1 MFDVAIVGLGPAGR
15 ALASRCAAAGLTVLA
30 LDPQPEAPWNQTL
43 ALWADQ
49 VPPWLRQQACGIDV
63 LAHRFHD
70 PVLYSP
76 ERAVLTRE
84 YAVLDTEGLR
94 VALPIGDGVTV
105 ERSVVDD
112 AGLVAL
118 TERAHRVVDCRGAGG
133 LRNRGPLQ
141 TAYGIVVESSAA
153 APALGGE
160 SALLMDWRTDHD
172 DDEVG
177 PGFLYAIPLD
187 RDRVLLE
194 ETCLAGMPAP
204 TPADL
209 ASRLRSRLLRR
220 GVAHATIDEPLAV
233 EQVRIPLL
241 PRLRPDASRPRVEA
255 FGTAGGYGHAATG
268 YSVAAMLESVPAA
281 VVALG
286 SGRPIPSPRSPLSTA
301 LHAVGLRVLLRA
313 DDATMHELFAAF
325 GRLESRQQHW
335 FLDAASP
342 SYQVGAAM
350 WNMWVRMPVRHKAG
364 MMAALLR
371 KEARD
376 HAGPGGSA

>member
-105 ERSVVDD
+105 ERSAVDD

-133 LRNRGPLQ
+133 PRNRGPLQ
-141 TAYGIVVESSAA
+141 TA
-153 APALGGE
+153 
-160 SALLMDWRTDHD
+160 
-172 DDEVG
+172 
-177 PGFLYAIPLD
+177 
-187 RDRVLLE
+187 
-194 ETCLAGMPAP
+194 
-204 TPADL
+204 
-209 ASRLRSRLLRR
+209 
-220 GVAHATIDEPLAV
+220 
-233 EQVRIPLL
+233 
-241 PRLRPDASRPRVEA
+241 
-255 FGTAGGYGHAATG
+255 
-268 YSVAAMLESVPAA
+268 
-281 VVALG
+281 
-286 SGRPIPSPRSPLSTA
+286 
-301 LHAVGLRVLLRA
+301 
-313 DDATMHELFAAF
+313 
-325 GRLESRQQHW
+325 
-335 FLDAASP
+335 
-342 SYQVGAAM
+342 
-350 WNMWVRMPVRHKAG
+350 
-364 MMAALLR
+364 
-371 KEARD
+371 
-376 HAGPGGSA
+376 